1 MVKQARFQSGVTTVE
16 EPLFKLNNLNS
27 YTQITSTYS
36 CFQSPQNDTVDS
48 PVTESIFLQ
57 LDDLQC
63 FEVVHRQYESKG
75 IIFDNCIAIEPSN
88 PAFPAHSGAIVLMSS
103 PHSGLLEATFVN
115 PVNSVRAFVTSSQR
129 LVLSA
134 YDETR
139 QLLSKA
145 ILPSGNLANS
155 DSILVANTLLSV
167 SADNIHSV
175 RFHAFN
181 GQFTVDDLSFCYSHC

>member
-1 MVKQARFQSGVTTVE
+1 MVKQASFRSGITTVE
-16 EPLFKLNNLNS
+16 EPFFKLNNLNRYS
-27 YTQITSTYS
+27 QITSTYS
-36 CFQSPQNDTVDS
+36 CFQCPQNDTDDS

-63 FEVVHRQYESKG
+63 FEVVHRQYESRG
-75 IIFDNCIAIEPSN
+75 VIFDNCIAIEPSN

-103 PHSGLLEATFVN
+103 PQSGLLEATFVN
-115 PVNSVRAFVTSSQR
+115 PVNVVSAFVTSSQR

-134 YDETR
+134 YDGCR
-139 QLLSKA
+139 QLLNQA

-155 DSILVANTLLSV
+155 DSTLVPNTLLSV

-181 GQFTVDDLSFCYSHC
+181 AQFTIDDLSFCY

>member
-1 MVKQARFQSGVTTVE
+1 MASFQSGITTVE
-16 EPLFKLNNLNS
+16 EPFFKLNQLNS

-36 CFQSPQNDTVDS
+36 CFQSTQNNTIDL
-48 PVTESIFLQ
+48 PVNQSIFLQ

-88 PAFPAHSGAIVLMSS
+88 PAFPAHSGTIVLMSS
-103 PHSGLLEATFVN
+103 PHSGLLEASFVN

-134 YDETR
+134 YDESA
-139 QLLSKA
+139 QLLNQA
-145 ILPSGNLANS
+145 ILPNGNLANS
-155 DSILVANTLLSV
+155 DSTLAPNILLSV

-175 RFHAFN
+175 RFHAFD
-181 GQFTVDDLSFCYSHC
+181 GQFTIDDLSFCY

>member
-1 MVKQARFQSGVTTVE
+1 MVKQASFQSGVTTVE
-16 EPLFKLNNLNS
+16 EPFFKLDNLNS
-27 YTQITSTYS
+27 FSQITSTYS
-36 CFQSPQNDTVDS
+36 SSQRPQNDTVDS
-48 PVTESIFLQ
+48 SVTKCTFLQ

-63 FEVVHRQYESKG
+63 FEVVDLQYESRG

-88 PAFPAHSGAIVLMSS
+88 PAFPPHSGAIVLMSS

-115 PVNSVRAFVTSSQR
+115 PVNSVSAFITSSQR

-134 YDETR
+134 YDESR
-139 QLLSKA
+139 QLLNQT

-155 DSILVANTLLSV
+155 DSIIAANTLLSV

-175 RFHAFN
+175 RFYAFN
-181 GQFTVDDLSFCYSHC
+181 GQFTVDDLSFCY

>member
-1 MVKQARFQSGVTTVE
+1 MVKQASFRSGVTTVE
-16 EPLFKLNNLNS
+16 EPLLKLNNLNS
-27 YTQITSTYS
+27 YSQITSTYS
-36 CFQSPQNDTVDS
+36 CFQSTQNDTIDF
-48 PVTESIFLQ
+48 PVNQSIFLQ

-88 PAFPAHSGAIVLMSS
+88 PAFPAHSGTIVLMSS

-134 YDETR
+134 YDRDR
-139 QLLSKA
+139 QLLNQV

-155 DSILVANTLLSV
+155 DSSLAANTLLSV
-167 SADNIHSV
+167 SANNIHSV

-181 GQFTVDDLSFCYSHC
+181 AQFTIDDLSFCY